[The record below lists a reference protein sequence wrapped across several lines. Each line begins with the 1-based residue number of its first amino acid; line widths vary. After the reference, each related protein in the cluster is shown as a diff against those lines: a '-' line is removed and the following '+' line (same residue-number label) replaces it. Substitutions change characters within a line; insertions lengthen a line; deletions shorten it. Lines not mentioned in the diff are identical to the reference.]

1 MVKYT
6 IVDIDLNIDIDKILS
21 DGALQITEKANKMLV
36 ELIQDTKSMEDAVE
50 TKKKIASHDEPNNI
64 LYELFSNN
72 ENKVSKTDMLKMVPD
87 KFKTFSTM
95 IMRFGNFLR
104 KKGHFEFLR
113 KETKSEETYYILETI
128 PDKDDSVKP

>member
-36 ELIQDTKSMEDAVE
+36 EFIQDTKSMEDAVE
-50 TKKKIASHDEPNNI
+50 TKKKSASHDEPNNI

-87 KFKTFSTM
+87 KFKTM